1 MKKAVFFDLD
11 GTLTDPGE
19 GITNSAAY
27 AIRCFGLDVA
37 TREELYSFI
46 GPPLDRSFMDF
57 CGFDQE
63 SAVLAVKYYRDY
75 YAEHGIFENTLFDGV
90 SELLCA
96 LKENGKTV
104 VLATSKPEHY
114 ARIILE
120 HFGID
125 KYFDFICGGSMDEKR
140 NKKEEIIEY
149 ALDTSGIAPEDA
161 VMVGDRL
168 YDIEGAKANGLMSV
182 GVLFGYGDR
191 AELEGAGADMIAAD
205 MAELEKIL
213 FEEI

>member
-1 MKKAVFFDLD
+1 MKKSVFFDLD

-27 AIRCFGLDVA
+27 AVRRFGGDVA

-57 CGFDQE
+57 CGFDHE
-63 SAVLAVKYYRDY
+63 KAMLAVKYYRDY

-90 SELLCA
+90 AEMLNT
-96 LKENGKTV
+96 LKKSGKTV

-114 ARIILE
+114 ARLILE
-120 HFGID
+120 HYDIA

-140 NKKEEIIEY
+140 NKKDEIIAY
-149 ALDTSGIAPEDA
+149 ALDVSGIAPEDA
-161 VMVGDRL
+161 VMVGDR
-168 YDIEGAKANGLMSV
+168 YFDIDGAKANGLMSV

-205 MAELEKIL
+205 MVELEKML